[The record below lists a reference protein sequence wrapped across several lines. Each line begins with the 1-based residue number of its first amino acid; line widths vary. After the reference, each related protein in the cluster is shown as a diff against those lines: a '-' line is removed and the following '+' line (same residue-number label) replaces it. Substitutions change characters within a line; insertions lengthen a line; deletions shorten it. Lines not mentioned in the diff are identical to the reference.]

1 MPRIAGRSVKLHPAG
16 VMVVLPHY
24 LHNYKAFGRVTI
36 LGEFLAVAAV
46 SMCVTFVLV
55 DMGRPDRVFN
65 VFKYPTPGS
74 VMFWDIIVLNGYL
87 ILNILIGWNVLECER
102 HSIAPP
108 KWVKFLSYV
117 SIPWAVSIHTVTAF
131 LYAGLP
137 GRGYWLTAIL
147 APRFLSSAFAAGPAL
162 LILLCLL
169 VRKYS
174 KFDPGKEQIQT
185 LAKVVTYATLINVFF
200 FFCEVFTV
208 FYSQLP
214 DHMAHFQYLFF
225 GLDGKGQ
232 LVPLM
237 WFSIVGMT
245 LAALFLVNPK
255 LRKNESTLA
264 ALCGLGLRAFRREW
278 RRGRAA
284 YDRGTLE
291 ASAYWARI
299 LAAGRG
305 GREEPPLPEL
315 IERDYASWARSNEAV
330 LRWARSLSAAG
341 MRIAILSNMPRDLLE
356 RMRANLAWFADFPVG
371 VFSCEVAC
379 VKPEERMFRICLE
392 SLGVEPQRTMFIDD
406 SLANV
411 RAARRLGIS
420 ALHFR
425 TVGRLLRQ
433 AGRLRS
439 AEPAARVTAPVAESA
454 P

>member
-1 MPRIAGRSVKLHPAG
+1 MLEKALVGTKRYYGLLAILAGLFALGFLFYLKQLNVGLGITGMGRDVSWGLYISQFTYLVGVAASA
-16 VMVVLPHY
+16 VMVVLPYY

-87 ILNILIGWNVLECER
+87 VLNILIGWNVLECER

-185 LAKVVTYATLINVFF
+185 LAKIVTYATLINVFF

-214 DHMAHFQYLFF
+214 DHMAHFQYLFV

-264 ALCGLGLRAFRREW
+264 ALCGLVIITTWLDKGLGLMTGGFVPNPMEQVVEYW
-278 RRGRAA
+278 P
-284 YDRGTLE
+284 TMPE
-291 ASAYWARI
+291 AI
-299 LAAGRG
+299 
-305 GREEPPLPEL
+305 
-315 IERDYASWARSNEAV
+315 I
-330 LRWARSLSAAG
+330 
-341 MRIAILSNMPRDLLE
+341 
-356 RMRANLAWFADFPVG
+356 
-371 VFSCEVAC
+371 
-379 VKPEERMFRICLE
+379 
-392 SLGVEPQRTMFIDD
+392 SLGVWAMGFLILTILYKIAVSIKEEIK
-406 SLANV
+406 S
-411 RAARRLGIS
+411 
-420 ALHFR
+420 
-425 TVGRLLRQ
+425 
-433 AGRLRS
+433 
-439 AEPAARVTAPVAESA
+439 
-454 P
+454 

>member
-1 MPRIAGRSVKLHPAG
+1 MLEKALVGTKRYYGLLAILAGLFSLGFLFYLKQLNVGLSITGMGRDVSWGFYISQFTYLVGVAASA
-16 VMVVLPHY
+16 VMVVLPYY

-87 ILNILIGWNVLECER
+87 VLNILIGWNVLECER

-174 KFDPGKEQIQT
+174 KFDPGKEQIQS

-214 DHMAHFQYLFF
+214 DHMAHFQYLFV

-245 LAALFLVNPK
+245 LAGLFLVNPK
-255 LRKNESTLA
+255 LRKNETTLA
-264 ALCGLGLRAFRREW
+264 ALCGLVIITTWLDKGLGLMTGGFVPNP
-278 RRGRAA
+278 
-284 YDRGTLE
+284 LE
-291 ASAYWARI
+291 QVIEYWPTA
-299 LAAGRG
+299 
-305 GREEPPLPEL
+305 PE
-315 IERDYASWARSNEAV
+315 
-330 LRWARSLSAAG
+330 
-341 MRIAILSNMPRDLLE
+341 AI
-356 RMRANLAWFADFPVG
+356 
-371 VFSCEVAC
+371 
-379 VKPEERMFRICLE
+379 I
-392 SLGVEPQRTMFIDD
+392 SLGVWAMGFLVLT
-406 SLANV
+406 
-411 RAARRLGIS
+411 
-420 ALHFR
+420 
-425 TVGRLLRQ
+425 LLYKI
-433 AGRLRS
+433 AVS
-439 AEPAARVTAPVAESA
+439 IKEEIKS
-454 P
+454 

>member
-1 MPRIAGRSVKLHPAG
+1 MLEKALVGTKRYYGLLAILAGLFALGFLFYLKQLNVGLSITGMGRDVSWGFYISQFTFLVGVAASA
-16 VMVVLPHY
+16 VMVVLPYY

-87 ILNILIGWNVLECER
+87 VLNILIGWNVLECER
-102 HSIAPP
+102 HSMAPP

-185 LAKVVTYATLINVFF
+185 LAKVVTYAILINVFF

-245 LAALFLVNPK
+245 LAGLFLVNPK
-255 LRKNESTLA
+255 LRKNETTLA
-264 ALCGLGLRAFRREW
+264 ALCGLVIITTWLDKGLGLMTGGFVPNP
-278 RRGRAA
+278 
-284 YDRGTLE
+284 LE
-291 ASAYWARI
+291 QVVEYWPTA
-299 LAAGRG
+299 
-305 GREEPPLPEL
+305 PE
-315 IERDYASWARSNEAV
+315 
-330 LRWARSLSAAG
+330 
-341 MRIAILSNMPRDLLE
+341 AI
-356 RMRANLAWFADFPVG
+356 
-371 VFSCEVAC
+371 
-379 VKPEERMFRICLE
+379 I
-392 SLGVEPQRTMFIDD
+392 SLGVWAMGFLVLT
-406 SLANV
+406 
-411 RAARRLGIS
+411 
-420 ALHFR
+420 
-425 TVGRLLRQ
+425 LLYKI
-433 AGRLRS
+433 AVS
-439 AEPAARVTAPVAESA
+439 IKEEIKS
-454 P
+454 